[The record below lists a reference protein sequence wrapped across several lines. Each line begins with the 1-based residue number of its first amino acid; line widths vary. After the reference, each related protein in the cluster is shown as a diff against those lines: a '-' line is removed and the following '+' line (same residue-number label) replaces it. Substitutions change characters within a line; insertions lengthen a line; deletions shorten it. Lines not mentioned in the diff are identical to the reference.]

1 MTSPITALDA
11 KKLAEANN
19 STLNKIY
26 DEITKKANNGDFEL
40 TTDVS
45 KEECWLIVN
54 ILKNSG
60 YGVRTK
66 DVFFYGDSR
75 SVDPE
80 LTIQW
85 IFS

>member
-1 MTSPITALDA
+1 LKP

-26 DEITKKANNGDFEL
+26 DEITKKVNNGDFEL

-45 KEECWLIVN
+45 REECWLIVN

-60 YGVRTK
+60 YDVKTK
-66 DVFFYGDSR
+66 GYSR
-75 SVDPE
+75 YVDPE